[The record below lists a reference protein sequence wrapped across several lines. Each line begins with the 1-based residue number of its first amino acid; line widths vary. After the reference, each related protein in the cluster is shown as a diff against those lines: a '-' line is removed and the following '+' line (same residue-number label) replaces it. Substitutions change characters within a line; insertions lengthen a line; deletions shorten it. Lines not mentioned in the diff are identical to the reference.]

1 MSASAQEST
10 REAYSLFFRVGK
22 SDIDSTY
29 RENGKTISLL
39 SNQILYILQDKDV
52 VLDSLS
58 IFASTSPEG
67 SGGLNKRLALARA
80 EAARELISGLFPEMS
95 LDNLRMESKAND
107 WTAFMEHILENAD
120 AADREAVLKILND
133 TSIVNK
139 EAALRSLPQLYAQV
153 QKAYFER
160 MRLATISFSFS
171 KAPQP
176 VLPVEKPDTLAAVS
190 DTSVIEVVP
199 QKEDTL
205 VTEVVSEEIPELKPY
220 YMAAKTNLI
229 YDAVMIPNI
238 GLEFYLGGNISVAGN
253 WMYSWWKN
261 DPKAWYWRTY
271 GGDIA
276 LRYWFGK
283 AAEAKPLSGHHLGIY
298 GQILTYDFEV
308 GDMGYLGDKWSWA
321 VGAEYGYS
329 LPVAKRLNID
339 FNLGIG
345 YLTGEFKEY
354 LPIDGHY
361 VWQATKQ
368 RHWIG
373 PTKAEISLVWLL
385 GRGNENVKKGGK
397 R

>member
-1 MSASAQEST
+1 M
-10 REAYSLFFRVGK
+10 
-22 SDIDSTY
+22 
-29 RENGKTISLL
+29 
-39 SNQILYILQDKDV
+39 
-52 VLDSLS
+52 
-58 IFASTSPEG
+58 
-67 SGGLNKRLALARA
+67 
-80 EAARELISGLFPEMS
+80 
-95 LDNLRMESKAND
+95 
-107 WTAFMEHILENAD
+107 
-120 AADREAVLKILND
+120 
-133 TSIVNK
+133 
-139 EAALRSLPQLYAQV
+139 
-153 QKAYFER
+153 
-160 MRLATISFSFS
+160 
-171 KAPQP
+171 
-176 VLPVEKPDTLAAVS
+176 
-190 DTSVIEVVP
+190 
-199 QKEDTL
+199 
-205 VTEVVSEEIPELKPY
+205 
-220 YMAAKTNLI
+220 
-229 YDAVMIPNI
+229 
-238 GLEFYLGGNISVAGN
+238 SVAGN